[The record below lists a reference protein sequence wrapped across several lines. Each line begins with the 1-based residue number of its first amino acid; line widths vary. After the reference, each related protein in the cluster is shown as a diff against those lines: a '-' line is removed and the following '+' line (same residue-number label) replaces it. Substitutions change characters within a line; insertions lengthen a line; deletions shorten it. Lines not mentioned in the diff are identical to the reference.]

1 MDTGEEFTAPV
12 VDKRVKN
19 EQYTDNGWDKVW
31 TAHIMTIV
39 DEIGNQ
45 KMKVISWLIENRNP
59 QNNLII
65 ATQKEIATGAEVSRK
80 TVSTTLTALRK
91 ADIITMK
98 KSGGVY
104 RLNPDFIFYGKP
116 KPRQNIMYR
125 YREEKA
131 EETGKDPYKKPQENG
146 EPEPVEV

>member
-1 MDTGEEFTAPV
+1 LETGEEFTAPV

-65 ATQKEIATGAEVSRK
+65 ATQKEIAKGADVSRK
-80 TVSTTLTALRK
+80 TVSTTLTALK
-91 ADIITMK
+91 GADILTMK

-125 YREEKA
+125 YREEQA
-131 EETGKDPYKKPQENG
+131 EMTGEDPYKKEQS
-146 EPEPVEV
+146 EPEAEAAE